1 VALRG
6 SRETG
11 VDQEMTTPGAT
22 LAALRELVP
31 RTCGHCGKAF
41 TAIKKAR
48 YCCHSCRSM
57 AYRKRKNEN
66 RQTQPRN

>member
-1 VALRG
+1 
-6 SRETG
+6 
-11 VDQEMTTPGAT
+11 MTTPGSA

-66 RQTQPRN
+66 R